1 MGIVVGKTGAHKIQ
15 RARMGT
21 CQVER
26 VTGDNSSCQPI
37 IDRCSC
43 VTDGGT
49 VPYKDAAKDRAAHAA
64 RNRRLWAATP
74 QWKRTEGL
82 VAVMLRR
89 RGVQCRRV
97 GKVRSPFDVLTAGGL
112 RCEVKAASFRR
123 NRKAWVVSIQRQ
135 GKLDESQVDFYV
147 LALSVG
153 GLFHRAKHKKVY
165 LVIESPIRR

>member
-1 MGIVVGKTGAHKIQ
+1 
-15 RARMGT
+15 
-21 CQVER
+21 
-26 VTGDNSSCQPI
+26 
-37 IDRCSC
+37 
-43 VTDGGT
+43 

-89 RGVQCRRV
+89 RGISCHRV

-112 RCEVKAASFRR
+112 RCEVKAAAFRR
-123 NRKAWVVSIQRQ
+123 SRKAWVVSIQRQ

-147 LALSVG
+147 LSLSVG
-153 GLFHRAKHKKVY
+153 GLFNRAKHKKIY
-165 LVIESPIRR
+165 LVIESPIRRKQIVITLHRLLTQWKNNVGAWSLIKQAERRTKRA